1 VLAPGRL
8 QYGFDQKG
16 GRAFSVRAG
25 NSSISNALGRTLVE
39 IRAQA
44 GKRTAP
50 MHDLRPANRRARRF
64 GRGRLI
70 DEPFAVAGLT
80 LHGKKN
86 SPRAP
91 PPRIVFHPSNGRVSA
106 LRENLGALQE
116 LLECH
121 WVDYK

>member
-1 VLAPGRL
+1 MRSRQNLPGHMIFNRPDQRGLAPGRL

-64 GRGRLI
+64 GRGVGDDGNRSGSDGLS
-70 DEPFAVAGLT
+70 DEPIAPAGLT
-80 LHGKKN
+80 LHGDKN
-86 SPRAP
+86 S
-91 PPRIVFHPSNGRVSA
+91 S
-106 LRENLGALQE
+106 
-116 LLECH
+116 
-121 WVDYK
+121 D